1 MKTYVIMI
9 SQKFPANHPRRG
21 EETKFKQQIINAIFV
36 NQGWNKIAAYPELGD
51 KRHTIRANYD
61 LWKKRIDEVQ
71 RGEACLSLR
80 QWEGK
85 PYRSKQIEFARLTNQ
100 DGVGIQQVNINL
112 DGCARTINAQYECMN
127 AESVLSKPKDG
138 YGFVRTAIKESIV
151 PEPMIGAFR
160 GRNPENP
167 SERGRSNGMYKQR
180 LEINENG
187 TSNTLTGVQKDN
199 MVVEYGFRIRK
210 LTERECFRLMDVPEE
225 YIDRLMSDTG
235 FIVYDGKKYVQVP
248 RISRSRL
255 YKMAGNSIVVA
266 CLYYIFDKLFIHT
279 TPTELTLF

>member
-1 MKTYVIMI
+1 MKTYVIML
-9 SQKFPANHPRRG
+9 SQTFPANHPRRG

-112 DGCARTINAQYECMN
+112 DCYDAHK
-127 AESVLSKPKDG
+127 SVDWFIPNPKKVNEFYWFNGTAIAYNDGLLIQDWVNWFKDYDLSKPL
-138 YGFVRTAIKESIV
+138 AIIHFTK
-151 PEPMIGAFR
+151 FR
-160 GRNPENP
+160 
-167 SERGRSNGMYKQR
+167 Y
-180 LEINENG
+180 
-187 TSNTLTGVQKDN
+187 
-199 MVVEYGFRIRK
+199 
-210 LTERECFRLMDVPEE
+210 
-225 YIDRLMSDTG
+225 
-235 FIVYDGKKYVQVP
+235 
-248 RISRSRL
+248 
-255 YKMAGNSIVVA
+255 
-266 CLYYIFDKLFIHT
+266 
-279 TPTELTLF
+279 